1 MNTFILAPVV
11 TGCVSIPTFASL
23 VGIHI
28 EILSSSVGTKINS
41 ITTEIKKFK
50 SLITKKKKKHDKI
63 VWVAKTEL
71 NTLEVLISRT

>member
-1 MNTFILAPVV
+1 MV